1 MTKKIAP
8 SHAFAIAVLPRRT
21 VRQAPAGVD
30 AIAGTRIVLD
40 ETTDASELVTPDL
53 ARLDDDGGRRGQT
66 PRQIDIR
73 TR

>member
-8 SHAFAIAVLPRRT
+8 PHAFAIAVLPRRA

-30 AIAGTRIVLD
+30 AIAGTRIALD
-40 ETTDASELVTPDL
+40 ETTDASQLVAPDL
-53 ARLDDDGGRRGQT
+53 ARLDDDGGGGGQT
-66 PRQIDIR
+66 PREIDIR